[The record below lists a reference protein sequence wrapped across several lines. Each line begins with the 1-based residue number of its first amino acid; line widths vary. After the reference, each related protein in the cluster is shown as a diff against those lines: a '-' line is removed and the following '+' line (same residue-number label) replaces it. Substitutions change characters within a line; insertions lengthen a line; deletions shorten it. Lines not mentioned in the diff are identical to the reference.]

1 MILSGKKT
9 IIGAI
14 VMAISVGITEL
25 GFPELGNAFE
35 KFAMAIIAIGLG
47 HKIDKGV
54 SNKPPG
60 GFSKLGP
67 MIALLV
73 IATIALA
80 GCQYLDKIYMK
91 PAKPVCDDPAA
102 YVIEHTIYASVI
114 CDVCRNKLGIE
125 PEQLDGILLDTV
137 AISVVTEVTD
147 KIRVLRLIEKV
158 ETILAHSNVEFAG
171 LIAFLNLE
179 AEQSELIAA
188 ILSRRL
194 KAFDLPDVI
203 GAFDKDLIIAHLKH
217 QKEQLG
223 VFE

>member
-14 VMAISVGITEL
+14 VMAVSVAITEL
-25 GFPELGNAFE
+25 GYPELGNAFE

-47 HKIDKGV
+47 HKIDKSV
-54 SNKPPG
+54 SNKPPA
-60 GFSKLGP
+60 GFSKLAP
-67 MIALLV
+67 MVGMLVLSIVALV
-73 IATIALA
+73 
-80 GCQYLDKIYMK
+80 GCQYLDKMYVK

-102 YVIEHTIYASVI
+102 YVVEHTIYSSVI

-137 AISVVTEVTD
+137 AISVITEATD
-147 KIRVLRLIEKV
+147 KISVLRLVEKIEH
-158 ETILAHSNVEFAG
+158 ILAHSDVEFAG

-194 KAFDLPDVI
+194 KAFDLPDLI
-203 GAFDKDLIIAHLKH
+203 GEFDKDLIQKHLKH
-217 QKEQLG
+217 QKEQIG